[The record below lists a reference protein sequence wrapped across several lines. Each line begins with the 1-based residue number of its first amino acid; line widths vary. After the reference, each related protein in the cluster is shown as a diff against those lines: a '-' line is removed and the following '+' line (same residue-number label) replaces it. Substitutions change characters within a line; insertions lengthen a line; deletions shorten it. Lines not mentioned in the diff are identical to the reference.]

1 MDYSTQWVFIGC
13 MIVGVLGLLS
23 GSRRKIVSTSNFNE
37 ALAALRELH
46 DEQNGPPL
54 QTRRKQWQEAYDKA
68 IEVLQ
73 KYGA

>member
-1 MDYSTQWVFIGC
+1 MDYLTQWVFIGC

-23 GSRRKIVSTSNFNE
+23 GSRRKSVSAAALNE
-37 ALAALRELH
+37 ALTALRDLH

-54 QTRRKQWQEAYDKA
+54 ETRRKQWQEAYDKA

>member
-1 MDYSTQWVFIGC
+1 